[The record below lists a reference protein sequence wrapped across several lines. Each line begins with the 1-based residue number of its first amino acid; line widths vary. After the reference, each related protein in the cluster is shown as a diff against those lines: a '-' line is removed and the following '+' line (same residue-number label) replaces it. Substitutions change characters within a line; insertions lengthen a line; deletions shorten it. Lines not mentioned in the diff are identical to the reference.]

1 MIESNNTE
9 IDVAQLMQKVRA
21 EVESRQKLSLLEN
34 LRARGLSEINTENIT
49 HIEALLKEAEL
60 FSEVPTA
67 FPEKLARFPLN
78 LTKGLQKFV
87 LKLYG
92 FLFKK
97 QRVVNFSLI
106 QALRDSLALNHQL
119 SEQIKAL
126 KFQIEEISDRTKA
139 TDERLQA
146 TDERHSR
153 TEEHIKNDLS
163 QQQRL
168 IIILLEELQQGGSK
182 SFSQERLQTFAQ
194 EQEHLLDGFYTAFE
208 DQFRGSREEIFERLK
223 VYLPLLEK
231 AEVGTPESPIL
242 DVGCGR
248 GEWLELL
255 RESGYTAKG
264 LDLNRVM
271 IDYCHSKGLD
281 VLEGEVISYLRTL
294 PDLSLGVVTGFHII
308 EHLSFPQLKNLLNE
322 VTRVLKPGGL
332 ALFETPNPKNLV
344 VGACNF
350 YADPTHRNPLFP
362 DTVQFL
368 LESQGLSNVQIL
380 YLHPVEGSPFEQ
392 QDAGSQLLHN
402 WFFCSR
408 DYAVVGYKV

>member
-1 MIESNNTE
+1 MIESNNIE
-9 IDVAQLMQKVRA
+9 VNVDQLMQEVRA
-21 EVESRQKLSLLEN
+21 EVESRQQFSLLDN
-34 LRARGLSEINTENIT
+34 LQARGLSEINAENVS
-49 HIEALLKEAEL
+49 HIETLLHEAEL
-60 FSEVPTA
+60 FSEVPTT
-67 FPEKLARFPLN
+67 FPEKLARFPWN
-78 LTKGLQKFV
+78 LSKGIQKFV

-106 QALRDSLALNHQL
+106 QALRESLALNHQL

-126 KFQIEEISDRTKA
+126 KLQIEEISDRTKA

-153 TEEHIKNDLS
+153 TEENIKNDLR

-168 IIILLEELQQGGSK
+168 ITILLEELQQGGSK

-208 DQFRGSREEIFERLK
+208 DQFRGSREEIFARLK

-362 DTVQFL
+362 ETVQFL

-380 YLHPVEGSPFEQ
+380 YLHPVEGSPFDQ
-392 QDAGSQLLHN
+392 QEAGSQLLHN

-408 DYAVVGYKV
+408 DYAVVGYKL